1 MASSRRRKKRH
12 KSSSATVKVGTL
24 KQTRQ
29 FQDIKSIRI
38 PGCEEDSEW
47 DREKSLVNN
56 YNKIGI
62 VSNVNAF
69 YHKGGRNAQ
78 KDDDD
83 VNDVNDNK
91 GGGGVANA
99 LQFDVER
106 DEIRKAIGHQKS
118 TGKAEPK
125 RITPR
130 QRRICEQLIQ
140 KYGDD
145 DVEKMFRDIKLNVL
159 QKTRGE
165 LRAMLES
172 YQYWK
177 DENGENAEGEIRVD
191 FRAPR
196 KASSRKASK
205 F

>member
-91 GGGGVANA
+91 GGGVVANA